1 MGVPLCWCGG
11 LPIAMG
17 GMGEAPLANPPR
29 HLVRVLAK
37 VSAGSVDRP
46 AQASAV
52 RRRPAG
58 RLGLAAGLAA
68 DPASAVRRRLGR
80 LVRLGRL
87 DFADLASVRWG
98 S

>member
-1 MGVPLCWCGG
+1 MC
-11 LPIAMG
+11 

-58 RLGLAAGLAA
+58 RLGLAA
-68 DPASAVRRRLGR
+68 DPASAVRRRLAVRRRR
-80 LVRLGRL
+80 LGRLGRL